1 MHTLSTLFP
10 AAFPALALSHFVALL
25 SPGPDFFLLVGYAV
39 RYRIRGSIG
48 LCLGIAA
55 GNALYIVLA
64 IVGWG
69 LLRQAP
75 LLFLLIELLG
85 AGYLL
90 WIGSLLIRSRP
101 ATLAMESVRAARP
114 GFGRQL
120 LLGLGSSL
128 LNPKNALFYLALMTS
143 LLGPAVTLLQQT
155 VSGLWMVSV
164 VFFWDLLL
172 VSAIALPQI
181 QRRLGAIVWRVERAA
196 GAILCSS
203 AWGLSGDF
211 CTTSPSGY
219 MLKHME
225 KLAELKRAKLLA
237 LSLLLIAAALF
248 ITTLALPPS
257 PWVGALKAIS
267 EAAMVGA
274 LADWFAV
281 VALFR
286 RIPLPFV
293 ARHTAIIPRNKD
305 RIADN
310 LGRFVEEKFLDTPS
324 LVALIRRYQPA
335 LMLGNWF
342 SQPENARRVGQHLL
356 QVMSGFLELT
366 DDARIQRLLRRAV
379 HKAIDKVDLTQTSAM
394 MLEGLTRDNRHQK
407 LLDSLINQLIAL
419 LQRDSSRAFI
429 ARGIVHW
436 LETEHPLKA
445 KLLPTEWLGEHSAEM
460 VTDAV
465 NTLLDEVTHDRTHQ
479 IRQTFDRAVQ
489 KLIDNLKSDPD
500 MAQKADNIKAWL
512 KNDETFNHYLGEV
525 WGDLRGWVKN
535 DISSDDSRIKQRIAE
550 AGQWFGETLLRDDAL
565 RESLN
570 EHLEQAAHRVAP
582 EFAAF
587 LTRHISD
594 TVKSW
599 DARDMSRQ
607 IELNIGKDLQ
617 FIRINGTLVGGTIGL
632 LLWLLSQIPS
642 LLHLHIG

>member
-1 MHTLSTLFP
+1 
-10 AAFPALALSHFVALL
+10 
-25 SPGPDFFLLVGYAV
+25 
-39 RYRIRGSIG
+39 
-48 LCLGIAA
+48 
-55 GNALYIVLA
+55 
-64 IVGWG
+64 
-69 LLRQAP
+69 
-75 LLFLLIELLG
+75 
-85 AGYLL
+85 
-90 WIGSLLIRSRP
+90 
-101 ATLAMESVRAARP
+101 
-114 GFGRQL
+114 
-120 LLGLGSSL
+120 
-128 LNPKNALFYLALMTS
+128 
-143 LLGPAVTLLQQT
+143 
-155 VSGLWMVSV
+155 
-164 VFFWDLLL
+164 
-172 VSAIALPQI
+172 
-181 QRRLGAIVWRVERAA
+181 
-196 GAILCSS
+196 
-203 AWGLSGDF
+203 
-211 CTTSPSGY
+211 
-219 MLKHME
+219 
-225 KLAELKRAKLLA
+225 
-237 LSLLLIAAALF
+237 
-248 ITTLALPPS
+248 
-257 PWVGALKAIS
+257 
-267 EAAMVGA
+267 
-274 LADWFAV
+274 
-281 VALFR
+281 
-286 RIPLPFV
+286 
-293 ARHTAIIPRNKD
+293 
-305 RIADN
+305 
-310 LGRFVEEKFLDTPS
+310 
-324 LVALIRRYQPA
+324 
-335 LMLGNWF
+335 
-342 SQPENARRVGQHLL
+342 
-356 QVMSGFLELT
+356 
-366 DDARIQRLLRRAV
+366 
-379 HKAIDKVDLTQTSAM
+379 
-394 MLEGLTRDNRHQK
+394 
-407 LLDSLINQLIAL
+407 NQLIAL